1 MFKDILK
8 NLFGGWC
15 LLDKIIDSLNNSM
28 VFEISIVLRLRKL
41 FRIIVNVVIVVKV
54 KGNSEVKYIDS
65 FENCLEVVLLI
76 WICGI

>member
-1 MFKDILK
+1 M
-8 NLFGGWC
+8 
-15 LLDKIIDSLNNSM
+15 LDKIIDSFNNSM

-41 FRIIVNVVIVVKV
+41 FKIIVNVVIVVKV

-76 WICGI
+76 

>member
-1 MFKDILK
+1 MFKDIFK
-8 NLFGGWC
+8 NFFGGWC
-15 LLDKIIDSLNNSM
+15 LLDKIIDSFNNSM

-41 FRIIVNVVIVVKV
+41 FKIIVNVVIVVKV

-76 WICGI
+76 WICCI